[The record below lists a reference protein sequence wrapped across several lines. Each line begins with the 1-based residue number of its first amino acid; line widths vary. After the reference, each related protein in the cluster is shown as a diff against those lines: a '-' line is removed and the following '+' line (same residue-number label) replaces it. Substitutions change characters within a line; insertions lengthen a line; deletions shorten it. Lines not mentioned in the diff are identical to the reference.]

1 MSVSGGQSGQTTH
14 GTADTQTTISP
25 PTAEQQQL
33 TGLSVQEQEAQL
45 ENIRNQQ
52 KYQALLQQTATQS
65 GGIFDEAAGA
75 GFKAGAADID
85 NATRQ
90 SLVQMR
96 EELAPSLGLRSTDS
110 PILDRGGLVERQ
122 GILAKSSLANSLRAQ
137 ALTNRL
143 SLLTGAGSLG
153 LGLAGISAGSGALGS
168 LTQAQI
174 AGRQVSGNTY
184 EDKRRLF
191 SEGSYNFAGGGG

>member
-1 MSVSGGQSGQTTH
+1 MSVTAGESGQTTH
-14 GTADTQTTISP
+14 GTQDTQTTISP

-33 TGLSVQEQEAQL
+33 TGISVQEQQAQL

-52 KYQALLQQTATQS
+52 AYQAQLQQAATQS
-65 GGIFDEAAGA
+65 GGIFDQAASAGFTAGA
-75 GFKAGAADID
+75 GDID

-90 SLVQMR
+90 SLVQLR

-110 PILDRGGLVERQ
+110 PVLDRGGLVERQ

-153 LGLAGISAGSGALGS
+153 LGLAGINAGSGALGS

-174 AGRQVSGNTY
+174 ASRQVNQNTY

-191 SEGSYNFAGGGG
+191 SQGSYNFAGGE